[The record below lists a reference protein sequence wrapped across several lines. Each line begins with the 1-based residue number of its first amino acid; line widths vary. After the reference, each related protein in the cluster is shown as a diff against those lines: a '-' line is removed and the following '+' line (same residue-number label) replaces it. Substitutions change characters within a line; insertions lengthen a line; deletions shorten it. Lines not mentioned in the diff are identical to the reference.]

1 MAREKELIRIAKQLD
16 NMVARKNR
24 EGILGLLRE
33 LKGYSMTL
41 KLLQTTR
48 IGMAVNAVR
57 KHCTDEEIAAL
68 AKILI
73 KNWKRLLESPG
84 SQKTERQKEGER
96 EEKTQDVRCS
106 KTKVA
111 PGGSVLPLPLHKH
124 SEKWDERQHAFES
137 MLSSLSPPARKRS
150 SDFKRERRDS
160 FDSKF
165 GSSPPCQK
173 KHLSNSKKE
182 RKDSTDSKSNS
193 HSATPKK
200 HSLEIKGE
208 RRGFCDSKSNNSSQ
222 ALKKHSTDSDM
233 ERRDSLASSP
243 PPKRPS
249 TEVTAPPVQKFSASS
264 PPPKWPSTEVTAP
277 PVQKFRTSSSP
288 PPKRPSTEVTAPPV
302 QKFSAS
308 SPPPKWPSTEVT
320 APPVQKFRT
329 SSLPLK
335 RPSTEVTAPS
345 VQKFRTSSPPPKRPS
360 TEVTAPPVQKF
371 RTSSPPPKRPST
383 EVTAPSVQKFR
394 TSSPPPK
401 RPSTEAT
408 VERRDSSGSNSR
420 PKHSS
425 PLSALRKNSADTK
438 EERSDAMKMKSEA
451 PRTPTSPGSP
461 VFSPSSPPFLP
472 PTFLTGDSIRD
483 KCIEMLAAALRTDD
497 DYKEFGVHCDRMA
510 SEIEDCIYQEM
521 KSTDMKYKNR
531 VRSRISNLKDPKN
544 PSLRKSVLSG
554 AISLSDIAKM
564 TAEEMASDELKELR
578 NILTQEAI
586 REHQMSKTGGTATDL
601 FQCGKCKKKNCTY
614 TQVQTRSADEPMT
627 TFVLCNEC
635 GNRWKKL
642 SEEVKKTTKK
652 QPLLPGLPP
661 KTRPEMNSWECIFQH
676 HN

>member
-73 KNWKRLLESPG
+73 KNWKRLLVA
-84 SQKTERQKEGER
+84 ERSEYR
-96 EEKTQDVRCS
+96 RNSLDS
-106 KTKVA
+106 K
-111 PGGSVLPLPLHKH
+111 
-124 SEKWDERQHAFES
+124 
-137 MLSSLSPPARKRS
+137 LSSSPPERKHPLDS
-150 SDFKRERRDS
+150 KKEKGCSGTTLPSTQAHALTQRDS

-200 HSLEIKGE
+200 HSLEIK
-208 RRGFCDSKSNNSSQ
+208 
-222 ALKKHSTDSDM
+222 A
-233 ERRDSLASSP
+233 
-243 PPKRPS
+243 
-249 TEVTAPPVQKFSASS
+249 
-264 PPPKWPSTEVTAP
+264 
-277 PVQKFRTSSSP
+277 
-288 PPKRPSTEVTAPPV
+288 
-302 QKFSAS
+302 
-308 SPPPKWPSTEVT
+308 
-320 APPVQKFRT
+320 
-329 SSLPLK
+329 
-335 RPSTEVTAPS
+335 
-345 VQKFRTSSPPPKRPS
+345 
-360 TEVTAPPVQKF
+360 
-371 RTSSPPPKRPST
+371 
-383 EVTAPSVQKFR
+383 VQKFR

-408 VERRDSSGSNSR
+408 V
-420 PKHSS
+420 
-425 PLSALRKNSADTK
+425 
-438 EERSDAMKMKSEA
+438 ERSDAMKMKSEA

-483 KCIEMLAAALRTDD
+483 KCIEMLAAALRTDGEKNWNCNPYRAWVFAENMYSSCSGRSVPSFSD
-497 DYKEFGVHCDRMA
+497 PGSHRTVLPAFALR
-510 SEIEDCIYQEM
+510 IYQEM

-627 TFVLCNEC
+627 MFVLCNEC
-635 GNRWKKL
+635 GNRWKF
-642 SEEVKKTTKK
+642 
-652 QPLLPGLPP
+652 
-661 KTRPEMNSWECIFQH
+661 C
-676 HN
+676 

>member
-208 RRGFCDSKSNNSSQ
+208 R
-222 ALKKHSTDSDM
+222 
-233 ERRDSLASSP
+233 
-243 PPKRPS
+243 
-249 TEVTAPPVQKFSASS
+249 
-264 PPPKWPSTEVTAP
+264 
-277 PVQKFRTSSSP
+277 
-288 PPKRPSTEVTAPPV
+288 
-302 QKFSAS
+302 
-308 SPPPKWPSTEVT
+308 
-320 APPVQKFRT
+320 
-329 SSLPLK
+329 
-335 RPSTEVTAPS
+335 S
-345 VQKFRTSSPPPKRPS
+345 VCL
-360 TEVTAPPVQKF
+360 
-371 RTSSPPPKRPST
+371 
-383 EVTAPSVQKFR
+383 

-627 TFVLCNEC
+627 MFVLCNEC
-635 GNRWKKL
+635 GNRWKGLGGAVTRALGHKL
-642 SEEVKKTTKK
+642 EGCEVGS
-652 QPLLPGLPP
+652 QPEARLQSTQL
-661 KTRPEMNSWECIFQH
+661 
-676 HN
+676 